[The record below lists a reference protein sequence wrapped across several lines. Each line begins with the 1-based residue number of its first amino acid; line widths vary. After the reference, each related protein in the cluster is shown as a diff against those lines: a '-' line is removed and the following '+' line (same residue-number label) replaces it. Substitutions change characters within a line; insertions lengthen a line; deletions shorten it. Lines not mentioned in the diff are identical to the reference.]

1 MTTPRVATLTPLEA
15 SRALYIDFEGL
26 AKQSPALL
34 GVRWSDDEC
43 GHFHQYVLGPDLAAT
58 AERAPTREARWPLDY
73 PHAAGTPV
81 APKYFASSLECAI
94 AALTMRSEAEDRMLV
109 SWSRHELVIVQTYI
123 KDNPALVG
131 RFTCRWRDGKLTSK
145 RWKTRV
151 HSDVVFQRDPFR
163 GRHRLEE
170 YTALIGYTGPAYLGQ
185 QQAAKR
191 LRDVRDQLK
200 TRGHYKRLTR
210 IAKGKWTKLLEYN
223 WHDCNGLREVVLRAA
238 TALA

>member
-1 MTTPRVATLTPLEA
+1 M
-15 SRALYIDFEGL
+15 
-26 AKQSPALL
+26 
-34 GVRWSDDEC
+34 
-43 GHFHQYVLGPDLAAT
+43 
-58 AERAPTREARWPLDY
+58 
-73 PHAAGTPV
+73 
-81 APKYFASSLECAI
+81 
-94 AALTMRSEAEDRMLV
+94 
-109 SWSRHELVIVQTYI
+109 
-123 KDNPALVG
+123 
-131 RFTCRWRDGKLTSK
+131 
-145 RWKTRV
+145 
-151 HSDVVFQRDPFR
+151 FQRDPFR
-163 GRHRLEE
+163 GRNRLEE